1 MILTETF
8 ALILVIGFFGAFST
22 ILKKSVLYVLD
33 PIEFLMLTFFF
44 EFILMFILFLF
55 SGENIKKRYT
65 AIKAK
70 TTWKELVSVGL
81 FALFIT
87 GLSFG
92 SIWLAK
98 QEDISKIDPLIAIV
112 GTLFTFGGGVFVLNE
127 EAATKDYIAILLMLI
142 GIGIMGYY

>member
-8 ALILVIGFFGAFST
+8 ILVLLIGFFGAFSS

-44 EFILMFILFLF
+44 EFIFMFLLFLF

-65 AIKAK
+65 IIKAK
-70 TTWKELVSVGL
+70 TTWKELGSVGL

-87 GLSFG
+87 GLSFS
-92 SIWLAK
+92 SILLAK
-98 QEDISKIDPLIAIV
+98 REKISKIDPLIAII
-112 GTLFTFGGGVFVLNE
+112 GTIFTFLGGVFVLNE
-127 EAATKDYIAILLMLI
+127 QVTTKDYIAILFMII
-142 GIGIMGYY
+142 GICIMGFS

>member
-8 ALILVIGFFGAFST
+8 ALILLIGFFGALST
-22 ILKKSVLYVLD
+22 ILKKSVLYILD

-55 SGENIKKRYT
+55 SGVNIKKRYT
-65 AIKAK
+65 TIKAK
-70 TTWKELVSVGL
+70 TTWKELGSVGL

-112 GTLFTFGGGVFVLNE
+112 GTLFTFIGGVFVLNE
-127 EAATKDYIAILLMLI
+127 EAATKDYIAILFMLI

>member
-8 ALILVIGFFGAFST
+8 ALILLIGVFGAFST

-44 EFILMFILFLF
+44 EFIFMFLLFLF
-55 SGENIKKRYT
+55 SGENIKKRYAT
-65 AIKAK
+65 IKAK
-70 TTWKELVSVGL
+70 TTWKELGSVAL

-112 GTLFTFGGGVFVLNE
+112 GTLFTFIGGVFILNE
-127 EAATKDYIAILLMLI
+127 EAATKDYIAILLMLV
-142 GIGIMGYY
+142 GIGIMGY

>member
-8 ALILVIGFFGAFST
+8 ILVLLIGFFGAFSS

-44 EFILMFILFLF
+44 EFIFMFLLFLF

-65 AIKAK
+65 IIKAK
-70 TTWKELVSVGL
+70 TTWKELGSVGL

-87 GLSFG
+87 GLSFS
-92 SIWLAK
+92 SILLAK
-98 QEDISKIDPLIAIV
+98 REKISKIDPLIAII
-112 GTLFTFGGGVFVLNE
+112 GTIFTFLGGVFVLNE
-127 EAATKDYIAILLMLI
+127 HVTIKDYIAILFMII
-142 GIGIMGYY
+142 GICIMGFS